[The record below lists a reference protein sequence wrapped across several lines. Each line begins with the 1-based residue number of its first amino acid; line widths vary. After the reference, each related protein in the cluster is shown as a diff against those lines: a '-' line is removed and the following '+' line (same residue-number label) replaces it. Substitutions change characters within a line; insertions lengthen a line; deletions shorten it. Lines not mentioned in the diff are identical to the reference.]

1 MTAPELRA
9 KARERLAEIATER
22 RRLDAEEVDL
32 RRMLGEASAPVVP
45 APSITFPLYP
55 QPIGP
60 AHPVPIW
67 IAPHGPSDW
76 PFGGEIICRAQGAS

>member
-1 MTAPELRA
+1 VTASELRA

-32 RRMLGEASAPVVP
+32 RRMLGEAVVPIP

-67 IAPHGPSDW
+67 IVPQGPSDW
-76 PFGGEIICRAQGAS
+76 PFGHEIICGAQGAS